1 MINIGKLKC
10 YHIEFLPNQIHDHHI
25 SFYRYSIF
33 INVFWK
39 KFWTY
44 FARFNYLYLEF
55 LYKHKQIFK
64 KILFCKF
71 LLAAYGNMID
81 ILLSIVASAAL
92 LNLSALF
99 IDWWLLQIMTT
110 LQIVSIFQ
118 LMNFYFIFKN
128 FARVLSSSLMF
139 KMISVHLLKQS
150 YWSYFAVYST
160 YHLFYKFDWFLKH
173 QPNLHTYMSLGCD
186 MVRYLKYH

>member
-10 YHIEFLPNQIHDHHI
+10 YHIEFFQTKFMIIIYPSIGILFLLMFSERSSEHI
-25 SFYRYSIF
+25 LLDLIIYIWSFYISINF
-33 INVFWK
+33 
-39 KFWTY
+39 
-44 FARFNYLYLEF
+44 F
-55 LYKHKQIFK
+55 L
-64 KILFCKF
+64 ILFCKC

-92 LNLSALF
+92 LNLSTLF
-99 IDWWLLQIMTT
+99 IEWWLLQIMTT

-128 FARVLSSSLMF
+128 FARALSSSLMF
-139 KMISVHLLKQS
+139 KMISVHLSKQS

-173 QPNLHTYMSLGCD
+173 QPNLHAYMSLGCY
-186 MVRYLKYH
+186 MVRYLIYH